1 MARSPIRF
9 TEAGYGEVTSSSFY
23 RRPGD
28 GPHRRAERRPGAMME
43 PMGEGFGLPE
53 DAFADVPLLREIQRV
68 LLSSPG
74 PVNWELARQVGI
86 ASSSWGTEDPN
97 PSDQDQQELEGA
109 VRMAELAVAD
119 LTGMD
124 PPPEVTRVRAVRRGE
139 WVEANIGGL
148 RGLFEPGA
156 EQMARALAKTR
167 PEETAGDPRGTQV
180 FEAMFDRMAPLLMG
194 AQIGMVLGYLGQRVL
209 GQYELPLPRGDRP
222 GLLFV
227 VPNIVRFEQEWS
239 LAEDEFRAWVA
250 LHETTHAFDLGRPW
264 VRDHFLGLVREAAEG
279 MEFDLEGLQE
289 RLEGLDLSDPSRLS
303 EALGGDLLTG
313 SLTEEQRL
321 LLRRIQAFMAAAEG
335 HADHVMG
342 RVGRDRLR
350 SFDRIDEA
358 MRRRHEGRS
367 QEERAAER
375 LLGVDM
381 KLEQYRLG
389 RGFCDTVAELTDERT
404 LARMWD
410 APDALPSMPELE
422 EPRLWLA
429 RMA

>member
-1 MARSPIRF
+1 MV
-9 TEAGYGEVTSSSFY
+9 EGL
-23 RRPGD
+23 
-28 GPHRRAERRPGAMME
+28 GPPD
-43 PMGEGFGLPE
+43 

-86 ASSSWGTEDPN
+86 ASSSWGAEDPK
-97 PSDQDQQELEGA
+97 PTDRDQQELEGA

-119 LTGMD
+119 VTGMD
-124 PPPEVTRVRAVRRGE
+124 TPAEVTRVRAVRRGE
-139 WVEANIGGL
+139 WVKANIRGL

-167 PEETAGDPRGTQV
+167 PEEPAGDAQGTQL
-180 FEAMFDRMAPLLMG
+180 FETMFDRMAPLLMG

-209 GQYELPLPRGDRP
+209 GQYELPLPRGDQP

-227 VPNIVRFEQEWS
+227 VPNIVRFEEEWS
-239 LAEDEFRAWVA
+239 MAEDEFRAWVA

-313 SLTEEQRL
+313 SLSDEQRL

-335 HADHVMG
+335 HADHVMA
-342 RVGRDRLR
+342 RVGRERLR

-410 APDALPSMPELE
+410 SADALPSMPELE

>member
-1 MARSPIRF
+1 
-9 TEAGYGEVTSSSFY
+9 V
-23 RRPGD
+23 
-28 GPHRRAERRPGAMME
+28 AEGIGM
-43 PMGEGFGLPE
+43 PE

-86 ASSSWGTEDPN
+86 ASASWGAEDSRPT
-97 PSDQDQQELEGA
+97 DEDRRQLEGA

-119 LTGMD
+119 LTGLD
-124 PPPEVTRVRAVRRGE
+124 PPTEVTRVRAVRRAE
-139 WVEANIGGL
+139 WVEANVQGL

-156 EQMARALAKTR
+156 EQMARALARAR
-167 PEETAGDPRGTQV
+167 PQEPGGVPQGAELFEAV
-180 FEAMFDRMAPLLMG
+180 FERMAPLLMG
-194 AQIGMVLGYLGQRVL
+194 AQVGMVLGYLGQRVL
-209 GQYELPLPRGDRP
+209 GQYELPLPRTDQP

-227 VPNIVRFEQEWS
+227 VPNIAQFEKEWS
-239 LAEDEFRAWVA
+239 LGRDEFRAWVA

-279 MEFDLEGLQE
+279 MEFDLAGLQE
-289 RLEGLDLSDPSRLS
+289 RLEGLDLSDPARLT

-313 SLTEEQRL
+313 SLTDEQRL

-335 HADHVMG
+335 HADHVMAN
-342 RVGRDRLR
+342 VGRARLP

-381 KLEQYRLG
+381 KVEQYRLG
-389 RGFCDTVAELTDERT
+389 RAFCDTVSEMTDERT
-404 LARMWD
+404 LARMWES
-410 APDALPSMPELE
+410 ADALPSMPELE

-429 RMA
+429 RIA